1 LREMQAAKKLVL
13 VDPQFLEQY
22 KSDREYKQILKP
34 ADVVG
39 RANLSTD
46 IGNILN
52 DSSESDDRKVKR
64 YLIALNRYL
73 TIKDKVPQET
83 VSASNRLTVEQ
94 PPPPPP
100 PKRKSKRK
108 IKKPVWL
115 DY

>member
-1 LREMQAAKKLVL
+1 MQTAKKLVL

-22 KSDREYKQILKP
+22 RSDREYKQIQKP
-34 ADVVG
+34 ADVVS

-52 DSSESDDRKVKR
+52 DSSESDDQKVKR
-64 YLIALNRYL
+64 YLVALNRYL
-73 TIKDKVPQET
+73 AIKDKIPKET
-83 VSASNRLTVEQ
+83 VSASNHLTVEH
-94 PPPPPP
+94 PPPPPQWV

-108 IKKPVWL
+108 IRKPRWL

>member
-1 LREMQAAKKLVL
+1 MQAAKKLVL

-22 KSDREYKQILKP
+22 KSDREYKQIQKP
-34 ADVVG
+34 ASVVG
-39 RANLSTD
+39 RANLSSD

-52 DSSESDDRKVKR
+52 DSSESDDQKVKR
-64 YLIALNRYL
+64 YLVALNRYL
-73 TIKDKVPQET
+73 AIKDKVPQET

-94 PPPPPP
+94 PPPS
-100 PKRKSKRK
+100 KRKSKRK